1 MIGELSSV
9 LPGALAAAGP
19 DIAPADLDYRQLSP
33 LIAVGAMAMIGLI
46 VEIAV
51 PRRARFLTQAVIAVL
66 GTLVALGLTVWVH
79 LGLEDVDG
87 ARWPAIGSTGA
98 EGAIS
103 VDGPGVLT
111 WGMLLVFA
119 AMSFLMFAERSHDR
133 GLSEFIGRAADA
145 PGSPGEVEATD
156 ARLEHTEVFP
166 LAGFALAGMMLFAVS
181 NDLITMFVALE
192 VLSLPL
198 YVLCGVARRRRLL
211 SQEAA
216 MKYFLLGAFASAFF
230 LYGAALAYGYSGSL
244 NLTEIDTAVSAR
256 GDETPILLAAIGLLL
271 VGLLFKVGAV
281 PFHSWTPDV
290 YQGAPTPVTA
300 FMAAATKAAAFIAM
314 LRVLFVAFGGASWDW
329 RPVLWVVAVVTML
342 VGSIVAISQTDVK
355 RMLAYSSIAHAG
367 FIIVGL
373 SGAYLGNQD
382 GDTIT
387 SISSVLFY
395 LFVYGIGTIGAFAIV
410 TVVRDSAGETTHLS
424 KWAGL
429 GKESPFLAGSFAL
442 FMLSFAG
449 IPLTAGFIGK
459 WAVFSAAW
467 AGDAW
472 LLVVLGV
479 LCSAIAAYFYVRVI
493 VLMFFTDPVGD
504 GPTVA
509 VAGVP
514 TTVVIALAAI
524 ATVVLGLVPGPILD
538 LAQHAGVFVR

>member
-1 MIGELSSV
+1 MIGTLASV
-9 LPGALAAAGP
+9 LPGSLAADGP
-19 DIAPADLDYRQLSP
+19 DIPAADLDYGQLSP
-33 LIAVGAMAMIGLI
+33 LIAIAAVAMIGLV
-46 VEIAV
+46 VEVVA
-51 PRRARFLTQAVIAVL
+51 PRRVRFVAQTVVAVL
-66 GTLVALGLTVWVH
+66 GSIITLGLTVWVY
-79 LGLEDVDG
+79 LGLEEVPEG
-87 ARWPAIGSTGA
+87 RWAALGSVGG
-98 EGAIS
+98 EGAVA

-111 WGMLLVFA
+111 WAMLLVFGIL
-119 AMSFLMFAERSHDR
+119 SFLMFAERSHEG
-133 GLSEFIGRAADA
+133 GLSDFTGRAADA
-145 PGSPGEVEATD
+145 PGSPGETEATT

-166 LAGFALAGMMLFAVS
+166 LAVFALGGMMLFAVS

-216 MKYFLLGAFASAFF
+216 MKYFLLGAFSSAFF

-244 NLTEIDTAVSAR
+244 NLTEINTAVSAR
-256 GDETPILLAAIGLLL
+256 GDETAILLAAIGLLL

-314 LRVLFVAFGGASWDW
+314 MRVLFVAFGGASWDW
-329 RPVLWVVAVVTML
+329 RPVLWVVAVLTMI
-342 VGSIVAISQTDVK
+342 VGSVVAISQTDVK

-367 FIIVGL
+367 FLTVGL
-373 SGAYLGNQD
+373 SGAYLGDQE
-382 GDTIT
+382 GLSIT
-387 SISSVLFY
+387 SVSSVLFY
-395 LFVYGIGTIGAFAIV
+395 LLAYGVATIGAFAIV

-429 GKESPFLAGSFAL
+429 GKESPFLAGSFAV

-467 AGDAW
+467 GGGAW
-472 LLVVLGV
+472 LLVVIGV
-479 LCSAIAAYFYVRVI
+479 LCSAVAAYFYVRVI

-509 VAGVP
+509 VAGVT
-514 TTVVIALAAI
+514 TTVVIALAVI
-524 ATVVLGLVPGPILD
+524 TTVVLGLLPGPMLD
-538 LAQHAGVFVR
+538 LAQNAGAFVR

>member
-1 MIGELSSV
+1 MIGAVSSV
-9 LPGALAAAGP
+9 LATGGP
-19 DIAPADLDYRQLSP
+19 DIPAADLDYAQLSP
-33 LIAVGAMAMIGLI
+33 LIAVGALAMIGLVI
-46 VEIAV
+46 EIAV
-51 PRRARFLTQAVIAVL
+51 PRRARFLTQAVVAVL
-66 GTLVALGLTVWVH
+66 GSLVALGLTVWVY
-79 LGLEDVDG
+79 LGLEEVPE
-87 ARWPAIGSTGA
+87 ARWAALGGTGA
-98 EGAIS
+98 EGAVA

-111 WGMLLVFA
+111 WALLLLFA
-119 AMSFLMFAERSHDR
+119 VLSFLMFAERSHER
-133 GLSEFIGRAADA
+133 GLSDFIGRAADA
-145 PGSPGEVEATD
+145 PGSPGEAEATT

-166 LAGFALAGMMLFAVS
+166 LAVFALSGMMLFSVS

-230 LYGAALAYGYSGSL
+230 LYGAALAYGYAGSL
-244 NLTEIDTAVSAR
+244 NLTEIDTAISAR
-256 GDETPILLAAIGLLL
+256 SDETPILLAAIGLLL

-314 LRVLFVAFGGASWDW
+314 MRVLFVAFGGASWDW
-329 RPVLWVVAVVTML
+329 RPVLWVVAVLTMI
-342 VGSIVAISQTDVK
+342 VGSVVAISQTDVK

-367 FIIVGL
+367 FLTVGL
-373 SGAYLGNQD
+373 SGAYLGQED
-382 GDTIT
+382 GLAIT
-387 SISSVLFY
+387 SVSSVLFY
-395 LFVYGIGTIGAFAIV
+395 LLAYGVATIGAFAIV

-429 GKESPFLAGSFAL
+429 GKESPFLAGSFAI

-467 AGDAW
+467 GGGAW
-472 LLVVLGV
+472 VLVVIGV

-514 TTVVIALAAI
+514 TTVVIALAVI
-524 ATVVLGLVPGPILD
+524 TTVVLGLLPGPMLD
-538 LAQHAGVFVR
+538 LAQNAGAFVR

>member
-1 MIGELSSV
+1 MIELSSV

-19 DIAPADLDYRQLSP
+19 DIPSIEIDYARLSP
-33 LIAVGAMAMIGLI
+33 MIAVAALAMIGLI
-46 VEIAV
+46 VEIVV
-51 PRRARFLTQAVIAVL
+51 PRRARFLTQSVLAVV
-66 GTLVALGLTVWVH
+66 GTLVALGLTVWVY
-79 LGLEDVDG
+79 LDLPSVDES
-87 ARWPAIGSTGA
+87 RWPALGGTEAGRAVSI
-98 EGAIS
+98 
-103 VDGPGVLT
+103 DGPGVLT
-111 WGMLLVFA
+111 WAMLLLFA
-119 AMSFLMFAERSHDR
+119 ALSFVMFAERSLDG
-133 GLSEFIGRAADA
+133 GLSSFVGRAADA
-145 PGSPGEVEATD
+145 PGSAGEVEATRE
-156 ARLEHTEVFP
+156 RLEHTEVFP
-166 LAGFALAGMMLFAVS
+166 LAMFALSGMMLFAVA

-216 MKYFLLGAFASAFF
+216 MKYFLLGAFSSAFF
-230 LYGAALAYGYSGSL
+230 LYGAALAYGFSGSL
-244 NLTEIDTAVSAR
+244 NLAEIDTAVSAR
-256 GDETPILLAAIGLLL
+256 GDETPLLLAAIGLLL

-281 PFHSWTPDV
+281 PFHNWTPDV

-300 FMAAATKAAAFIAM
+300 FMAAATKATAFVAM

-329 RPVLWVVAVVTML
+329 RPIIWVVAVLTML
-342 VGSIVAISQTDVK
+342 VGAVVSISQTDVK

-367 FIIVGL
+367 FITVGL
-373 SGAYLGNQD
+373 SGAYLGTQE

-387 SISSVLFY
+387 SVSSVLFY
-395 LFVYGIGTIGAFAIV
+395 LLVYGIGTIGAFAIV

-467 AGDAW
+467 AGGAW
-472 LLVVLGV
+472 VLVVLGV
-479 LCSAIAAYFYVRVI
+479 LFSALAAYFYVRVI

-524 ATVVLGLVPGPILD
+524 ATVALGLVPGPFLD

>member
-1 MIGELSSV
+1 MIGAVSSV
-9 LPGALAAAGP
+9 LATAGP
-19 DIAPADLDYRQLSP
+19 DIPAADLDYAQLSP
-33 LIAVGAMAMIGLI
+33 IIAVGALAMIGLVI
-46 VEIAV
+46 EIAV
-51 PRRARFLTQAVIAVL
+51 PRRARFLTQAVVAVL
-66 GTLVALGLTVWVH
+66 GSLVALGLTVWVY
-79 LGLEDVDG
+79 LGLEEVPE
-87 ARWPAIGSTGA
+87 ARWAALGGTGA
-98 EGAIS
+98 EGAVA

-111 WGMLLVFA
+111 WALLLLFA
-119 AMSFLMFAERSHDR
+119 VLSFLMFAERSHER
-133 GLSEFIGRAADA
+133 GLSDFIGRAADA
-145 PGSPGEVEATD
+145 PGSPGEAEATT

-166 LAGFALAGMMLFAVS
+166 LAVFALSGMMLFSVS

-230 LYGAALAYGYSGSL
+230 LYGAALAYGYAGSL
-244 NLTEIDTAVSAR
+244 NLTEIDTAISAR
-256 GDETPILLAAIGLLL
+256 SDETPILLAAIGLLL

-314 LRVLFVAFGGASWDW
+314 MRVLFVAFGGASWDW
-329 RPVLWVVAVVTML
+329 RPVLWVVAVLTMI
-342 VGSIVAISQTDVK
+342 VGSVVAISQTDVK

-367 FIIVGL
+367 FLTVGL
-373 SGAYLGNQD
+373 SGAYLGQED
-382 GDTIT
+382 GLAIT
-387 SISSVLFY
+387 SVSSVLFY
-395 LFVYGIGTIGAFAIV
+395 LLAYGVATIGAFAIV

-429 GKESPFLAGSFAL
+429 GKESPFLAGSFAI

-467 AGDAW
+467 GGGAW
-472 LLVVLGV
+472 VLVVIGV

-514 TTVVIALAAI
+514 TTVVIALAVI
-524 ATVVLGLVPGPILD
+524 TTVVLGLLPGPMLD
-538 LAQHAGVFVR
+538 LAQNAGAFVR

>member
-1 MIGELSSV
+1 MSSALSV
-9 LPGALAAAGP
+9 LPGALTAAAP
-19 DIAPADLDYRQLSP
+19 DIPAISLDYGRLSP
-33 LIAVGAMAMIGLI
+33 IIAVGALAMIGLVIEI
-46 VEIAV
+46 VV
-51 PRRARFLTQAVIAVL
+51 PRRARFLTQAVVAVA
-66 GTLVALGLTVWVH
+66 GSLVALGLTVWVY
-79 LGLEDVDG
+79 LDLPAVDES
-87 ARWPAIGSTGA
+87 RWPALGGTEA
-98 EGAIS
+98 EGSIS

-111 WGMLLVFA
+111 WAMLLLFA
-119 AMSFLMFAERSHDR
+119 ALSFLLFAERSFDR
-133 GLSEFIGRAADA
+133 GVSAFVGRAADA
-145 PGSPGEVEATD
+145 PGSAGEVEALRE
-156 ARLEHTEVFP
+156 RLEHTEVFP
-166 LAGFALAGMMLFAVS
+166 LASFALAGMMLFSVS

-216 MKYFLLGAFASAFF
+216 MKYFLLGAFSSAFF
-230 LYGAALAYGYSGSL
+230 LYGAALAYGYAGSL
-244 NLTEIDTAVSAR
+244 NLGEIDTAVSAR
-256 GDETPILLAAIGLLL
+256 SDETHLLLAAIGLLL

-281 PFHSWTPDV
+281 PFHNWTPDV

-329 RPVLWVVAVVTML
+329 RPVLWVVAVATML
-342 VGSIVAISQTDVK
+342 VGAVVSISQTDVK

-367 FIIVGL
+367 FITVGL
-373 SGAYLGNQD
+373 SGAYLGTQD

-387 SISSVLFY
+387 SVSSVLFY
-395 LFVYGIGTIGAFAIV
+395 LLVYGIGTIGAFAIV
-410 TVVRDSAGETTHLS
+410 TVVRDSAGETPHLS

-467 AGDAW
+467 AGGAW
-472 LLVVLGV
+472 VLVVLGV
-479 LCSAIAAYFYVRVI
+479 LFSALAAYFYVRVI
-493 VLMFFTDPVGD
+493 VLMFFTEPVGD

-509 VAGVP
+509 LAGVP

-524 ATVVLGLVPGPILD
+524 ATIALGLVPGPILD

>member
-1 MIGELSSV
+1 MIGALSS
-9 LPGALAAAGP
+9 LSGALATAGP
-19 DIAPADLDYRQLSP
+19 DIPAADLDYRQLSP
-33 LIAVGAMAMIGLI
+33 LIAIGAVAMLGLI
-46 VEIAV
+46 VEVVV
-51 PRRARFLTQAVIAVL
+51 PRSKRFLTQAIMAVVGMLVTL
-66 GTLVALGLTVWVH
+66 GFSVWVYLGLDEVEE
-79 LGLEDVDG
+79 G
-87 ARWPAIGSTGA
+87 RWPALGSTGA

-111 WGMLLVFA
+111 WAMLAIFGV
-119 AMSFLMFAERSHDR
+119 MSFLMFAERSHQG

-145 PGSPGEVEATD
+145 PGSKGEAEATA

-166 LAGFALAGMMLFAVS
+166 LASFALGGMMLFAVS

-244 NLTEIDTAVSAR
+244 NLTEIDTAISAR
-256 GDETPILLAAIGLLL
+256 GDAQPMLLAAIGLLL

-300 FMAAATKAAAFIAM
+300 FMAAATKAAAFVAM

-329 RPVLWVVAVVTML
+329 RPVLWVIAVITML
-342 VGSIVAISQTDVK
+342 LGSIVAISQTDVK
-355 RMLAYSSIAHAG
+355 RMLAYSSVAHAG
-367 FIIVGL
+367 FITVGL
-373 SGAYLGNQD
+373 SGAYLGTQD
-382 GDTIT
+382 GDALT

-395 LFVYGIGTIGAFAIV
+395 LFVYGIGSIGAFAIV
-410 TVVRDSAGETTHLS
+410 TVVRDSNGETTHLS

-467 AGDAW
+467 AGGAW
-472 LLVVLGV
+472 LIVVIGV

-493 VLMFFTDPVGD
+493 VLMFFTEPVGD

-509 VAGVP
+509 VAGVA
-514 TTVVIALAAI
+514 TTVVIALAVI
-524 ATVVLGLVPGPILD
+524 ATVVLGILPGPILD
-538 LAQHAGVFVR
+538 LVQDAGAFVR